1 MRTGPSHKDIHTI
14 SALFKLAILSC
25 LIVMTNSQAANT
37 QVVGWV
43 ENVKVYP
50 GDIVVRAKLDT
61 GAQTSSLYCHCIT
74 PEKKDGE
81 QWVSFKITNH
91 EGETVAVRRKV
102 ERVAII
108 KRHFGESQERMVIR
122 LGVCLNNVYK
132 EEEVTLVDR
141 TGFNYGML
149 LGRNF
154 LAGNFAVNP
163 GATYTTK
170 PNCPNVP
177 QDQ

>member
-1 MRTGPSHKDIHTI
+1 MGTVTFQTTSSSLHTLLR
-14 SALFKLAILSC
+14 AV
-25 LIVMTNSQAANT
+25 LIAVLLIITNSASAEKK
-37 QVVGWV
+37 VVGWV

-61 GAQTSSLYCHCIT
+61 GAQTSSLDCHCIT

-81 QWVSFKITNH
+81 EWVSFKITNH
-91 EGETVAVRRKV
+91 KGDTVAVRRKV
-102 ERVAII
+102 ERVATI
-108 KRHFGESQERMVIR
+108 KRHFGDSQERLVIR

-154 LAGNFAVNP
+154 LAGNFAVDP
-163 GATYTTK
+163 DATYTSK